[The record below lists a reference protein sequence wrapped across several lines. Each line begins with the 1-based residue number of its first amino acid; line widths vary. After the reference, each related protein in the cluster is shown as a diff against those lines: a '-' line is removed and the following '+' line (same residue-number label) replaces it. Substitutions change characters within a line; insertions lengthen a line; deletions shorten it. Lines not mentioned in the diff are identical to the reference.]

1 MHSTD
6 VNTGKL
12 HGTMR
17 SRKGKDCW
25 GPGCVLEACF
35 YCCTLFLYYLGFGL
49 IRFILPIA
57 PCSLGG
63 ASLRVSEK
71 IIHWEISKMPPG
83 KSFKIIPKCF
93 VLIYIGKVPI
103 IKLISLNSTLMPW
116 DQIFTKK

>member
-1 MHSTD
+1 
-6 VNTGKL
+6 
-12 HGTMR
+12 MR

-71 IIHWEISKMPPG
+71 IIHWEISKMPSG
-83 KSFKIIPKCF
+83 KEFQNNSK
-93 VLIYIGKVPI
+93 VLCIDLHRQSAYYKVNI
-103 IKLISLNSTLMPW
+103 T
-116 DQIFTKK
+116 